1 MIRAVLDAN
10 VVASGLINPQGVPAK
25 VLDLWRA
32 ERFQVV
38 LSAAILD
45 EIGRVLRYPRVA
57 VYHRWSEE
65 RLRLW
70 LEDFAHLALMTPGT
84 LSLAIIQEDPPDNR
98 YLECAVEGVAAYLVS
113 GDRLLLSLGTYRGI
127 QIISPRV
134 FLEVLHQDSP

>member
-10 VVASGLINPQGVPAK
+10 VVVSSLINPQGIPAQ
-25 VLDLWRA
+25 VLDAWRA

-65 RLRLW
+65 RLRQW

-84 LSLAIIQEDPPDNR
+84 LSLGIIQEDPADNW
-98 YLECAVEGVAAYLVS
+98 YLECAVEGAAAYLVS
-113 GDRLLLSLGTYRGI
+113 GDRLLLSLGTYQGI
-127 QIISPRV
+127 QIVSPRV
-134 FLEVLHQDSP
+134 FFEILHR